1 MPAGDFAITT
11 PEGVRF
17 HLTLAGPPARAA
29 AALLDYG
36 LLGALFAGFSVISGP
51 SVCPCSV
58 EQGLYA
64 AFSYPSAGI
73 RSMSTIP
80 CGWASS
86 RIHLSES

>member
-51 SVCPCSV
+51 L
-58 EQGLYA
+58 GL
-64 AFSYPSAGI
+64 P
-73 RSMSTIP
+73 
-80 CGWASS
+80 
-86 RIHLSES
+86 L